1 MAEPL
6 LVRLNGTKNQ
16 RELFLR
22 LLPILKN
29 VQEIGK
35 TGTMGD
41 LDFEKVEFF
50 YHCAQQYGVTEKN
63 NNLNKRLAA
72 EQAIQL
78 RKKGKT
84 LQQIADWLNKNLY
97 KTSRGKPFRKMQ
109 VKRLLDEYE
118 K

>member
-1 MAEPL
+1 MADPL

-29 VQEIGK
+29 VQNIGK

-41 LDFEKVEFF
+41 LDFEKVEFY
-50 YHCAQQYGVTEKN
+50 YHCAQQYGISSKN
-63 NNLNKRLAA
+63 SDLNKRLAA
-72 EQAIQL
+72 EKAVQL
-78 RKKGKT
+78 RKDGKT

-97 KTSRGKPFRKMQ
+97 KTSRGKLYKKMQ
-109 VKRLLDEYE
+109 VKRLLDEYGE
-118 K
+118 